1 MRNSVI
7 AIMLLLCGCASYNWK
22 STVPKDLSTIDI
34 PVFRNETSL
43 TGFGATLSTQVARE
57 FQREGSFKLSTSAAI
72 EIQGVAKKTT
82 ISSRDLFAARTR
94 RHREHIVN
102 AQVEVSVVNKLTGEV
117 VVESR
122 LYEARTTVLADND
135 IVTAERSAAG
145 RLAEQIA
152 RQVVDD
158 LVHFN
163 WKKGGS
169 K

>member
-1 MRNSVI
+1 MRKCAV
-7 AIMLLLCGCASYNWK
+7 AFLLFLCGCASYSWK
-22 STVPKDLSTIDI
+22 TSVPELFSTVDV

-43 TGFGATLSTQVARE
+43 TGFGANLSMQVSRE
-57 FQREGSFKLSTSAAI
+57 FQREGSFKLSTEAAI
-72 EIQGVAKKTT
+72 EIQGVAKKT
-82 ISSRDLFAARTR
+82 SVASRDLFAARTR

-102 AQVEVSVVNKLTGEV
+102 AEVEVSVVNKKTGEV
-117 VVESR
+117 LIESR
-122 LYEARTTVLADND
+122 RYLARTTVLADRD

-158 LVHFN
+158 MVHFK
-163 WKKGGS
+163 WKKGDV